1 MCVPVITMRGY
12 NFNSRCGESINKN
25 LDLDYLIAKDKD
37 DYVNKAVELSNDIDK
52 LEIIRDKIFRTAL
65 HSPLFDF
72 KDFSKEFYE
81 KIRNY
86 IKKFL

>member
-1 MCVPVITMRGY
+1 MRGY

-81 KIRNY
+81 KIQELY
-86 IKKFL
+86 KKNFYKN

>member
-1 MCVPVITMRGY
+1 MVPVITMRGY